1 MTTLPRRSRQSL
13 ACRTCWLSSREPSGR
28 RHLALRW
35 DQTGVSELQMDRHGL
50 PAEPTR
56 PWAPLRPKNGDNHTR
71 NAGVAA
77 RNRWRR
83 TRPRGR
89 KFNIHENREFNS
101 NIRAAARGS
110 PISAGTREG
119 STPASLLIKNSGC
132 DGYHTGAMA
141 TKSQGVGRGG
151 KRRGA
156 GRSAGS
162 RNKRTVLME
171 ILPHLKSRIVSCRCT
186 GCSIGSRTKASTRVT
201 AMCCQLRACP
211 FCTAGSA
218 RACRQSRPI

>member
-1 MTTLPRRSRQSL
+1 
-13 ACRTCWLSSREPSGR
+13 
-28 RHLALRW
+28 
-35 DQTGVSELQMDRHGL
+35 MDRHGL

-56 PWAPLRPKNGDNHTR
+56 PWAPLRPKNGDNYTR

-83 TRPRGR
+83 TRLRGR

-156 GRSAGS
+156 GRPAGS

-171 ILPHLKSRIVSCRCT
+171 ILPQLEKQDRQLPLYRLLNRIADESLDARYRDVLSIACLPFLHSRLSPSLSAKPPYLMSDAELDETLKAQEAHEKQVRRRAGHLNLIK
-186 GCSIGSRTKASTRVT
+186 G
-201 AMCCQLRACP
+201 P
-211 FCTAGSA
+211 E
-218 RACRQSRPI
+218 